1 VDRLACID
9 APAFPLQLLLRE
21 HPEFRDQP
29 AAVVAEDRPQAPLVW
44 VNEKARIA
52 GVLPGQRYATALSL
66 ASGLRAGTVSVD
78 EIDRGVALV
87 TRLLRRFTP
96 EIEASKR
103 PGVFWLNARGLG
115 RLYPSLEVWVKE
127 IEAELERA
135 GFEARLVVGFKRFAT
150 YAVAKSIE
158 GRKIFEDPQEEQ
170 AAALHV
176 RLDRLEIEPR
186 VRDELEK
193 LGIRTV
199 GEFLRLP
206 AKGLLQRFGPEAYRV
221 HRFASGELWTP
232 LQNQPELELP
242 RRAAELPGPDTDVE
256 RLVFLSKRLLD
267 SLLSE
272 LAARGEALAEIVLR
286 LAIDHAGEREERI
299 RPAAPT
305 LDSLQILNLI
315 RLRLESLRLQA
326 GVVELGLTALFV
338 PATREQLLLFAEKP
352 PRDLEAA
359 GRAFA
364 RLRAEFGERV
374 VARAR
379 LSEGHLPAARYHWD
393 TLEKAGLPRPREG
406 KVRVLVRRIF
416 EKPIPLPPRP
426 RHEPD
431 GWLLRGLE
439 HGPVSSFVGPYIF
452 SGGWWRGEVHR
463 EYYFVRMQRGE
474 ILWVYYD
481 RRRRQ
486 WFLEGRVE

>member
-1 VDRLACID
+1 VDRLACLD

-21 HPEFRDQP
+21 HPEFREHP
-29 AAVVAEDRPQAPLVW
+29 AAVVAEDRPQAPLLW
-44 VNEKARIA
+44 VNEKARAA

-66 ASGLRAGTVSVD
+66 AAGLRAGTVSAD
-78 EIDRGVALV
+78 EIERGVVLV

-115 RLYPSLEVWVKE
+115 RLYPSLEDWAQAIQE
-127 IEAELERA
+127 DLLRA
-135 GFEARLVVGFKRFAT
+135 DFETSVVAGFKRFAT
-150 YAVAKSIE
+150 YAVAKSIR
-158 GRKIFEDPQEEQ
+158 GRKIFDDPRQEQ

-176 RLDRLEIEPR
+176 RLDRLEIEPW

-206 AKGLLQRFGPEAYRV
+206 AKGLLQRFGAEAYRV
-221 HRFASGELWTP
+221 HQLASGEVWAP
-232 LQNQPELELP
+232 LQNEPDVELP
-242 RRAAELPGPDTDVE
+242 QRSAQLPSPDTDVE
-256 RLVFLSKRLLD
+256 RLLFLIKRLLD

-272 LAARGEALAEIVLR
+272 LASRGEALAEVGLR
-286 LAIDHAGEREERI
+286 LALDHAGEREGRI

-305 LDSLQILNLI
+305 LDSVQILNLI
-315 RLRLESLRLQA
+315 RLRLESQRLEA
-326 GVVELGLTALFV
+326 GVAELSLTAFGV
-338 PATREQLLLFAEKP
+338 KATREQLLLFAEKP

-364 RLRAEFGERV
+364 RLRAELGELAV
-374 VARAR
+374 VRAR
-379 LSEGHLPAARYHWD
+379 LSDGHLPGARYHWEP
-393 TLEKAGLPRPREG
+393 LEKASLPRPGEG

-416 EKPIPLPPRP
+416 EKPLPLPPRQ

-439 HGPVSSFVGPYIF
+439 HGPVGSFVGPYVF
-452 SGGWWRGEVHR
+452 SGGWWRGALHR
-463 EYYFVRMQRGE
+463 EYYFARMQRGE

-486 WFLEGRVE
+486 WFLEGRIE